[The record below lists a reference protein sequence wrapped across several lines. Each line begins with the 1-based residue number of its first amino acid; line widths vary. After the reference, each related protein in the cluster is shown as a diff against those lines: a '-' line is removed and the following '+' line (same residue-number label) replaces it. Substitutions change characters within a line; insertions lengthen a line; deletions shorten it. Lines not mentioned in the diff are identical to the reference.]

1 MVSSYYYPFTVP
13 RLSSFRLHPFM
24 TEISM
29 SKDTL
34 RQYANLLSVILAL
47 TVNVLASVL
56 PLNGQNTG
64 EISDRFRVY
73 FVPAGYVFSIWGIIY
88 IGWIAFTIFQ
98 FLPSQKENPRLRRLG
113 YLFAISNVLNAA
125 WLFCWHYNL
134 FGLSVL
140 VMLALLGL
148 LIASYLRLDVNRSSA
163 TGSEYWCVDVV
174 FSIYLGWITVA
185 TVANI
190 TDLLYFVGWG
200 GFGIP
205 AQSWAVIMLA
215 VASLLGL
222 AMALTRRDVG
232 YLAVLVWAF
241 AGIAVKQAPAPSV
254 VLSAWVAALLMFGLA
269 LFSLIRQGPQIKR
282 GGGERERMKDER
294 GERGR

>member
-1 MVSSYYYPFTVP
+1 
-13 RLSSFRLHPFM
+13 
-24 TEISM
+24 M
-29 SKDTL
+29 SKDTI
-34 RQYANLLSVILAL
+34 RQAANLLSVLLALAVNILAS
-47 TVNVLASVL
+47 TL

-64 EISDRFRVY
+64 EISDRFQVY

-98 FLPSQKENPRLRRLG
+98 LLPSQRENARLRRLG
-113 YLFAISNVLNAA
+113 YLFAISNLANAA

-140 VMLALLGL
+140 VMLTLLGL
-148 LIASYLRLDVNRSSA
+148 LIASYLRLNVNRARVSA
-163 TGSEYWCVDVV
+163 GEYWSVDVM
-174 FSIYLGWITVA
+174 FSVYLGWITVA

-190 TDLLYFVGWG
+190 TDWLYFVGWD

-205 AQSWAVIMLA
+205 AQTWAVIMLII
-215 VASLLGL
+215 ASLLGL

-241 AGIAVKQAPAPSV
+241 IGIAVKQTSAPLV
-254 VLSAWVAALLMFGLA
+254 VTSAWVAAAAMAALA
-269 LFSLIRQGPQIKR
+269 VFSLVRR
-282 GGGERERMKDER
+282 RTT
-294 GERGR
+294 